1 MAGDEGRQVVT
12 YKILKIETYEVAD
25 NELERIEESFSS
37 VSQDL
42 TFAVASL
49 SICLSLLAALLSA
62 TFTQTA
68 QTLFLVIVVVSAF
81 VGVYT
86 GARWYRAQPATHG
99 IIAKIRSRKVD
110 PVVSKNTNELKT
122 GAPGRGTSS

>member
-1 MAGDEGRQVVT
+1 MAGNESRQVVT
-12 YKILKIETYEVAD
+12 YKIPKIETYEVTD
-25 NELERIEESFSS
+25 DELERIGESCSS

-42 TFAVASL
+42 TFMVAAL
-49 SICLSLLAALLSA
+49 SIGFTLLAALLSA
-62 TFTQTA
+62 PFTQTF

-86 GARWYRAQPATHG
+86 GVKWYRAQTATRG

-110 PVVSKNTNELKT
+110 PQ
-122 GAPGRGTSS
+122 PSSEG